1 MRRSLVL
8 VAAIAAAALTP
19 LRPAA
24 ASFWDSV
31 QTPSPGPAQSIGG
44 SGAGCLAGGVALP
57 ADGTG
62 YQAIR
67 LSRRRYFGHPETVA
81 FVERLGRADAA
92 AGLPPFY
99 VGDMAQPRGGPLPS
113 MHVSHQSG
121 IDVDI
126 WFNLD
131 PKPNLTPAARE
142 QVELPSMILPDA
154 SAVDAARFGP
164 RQVRL
169 LRLAASDPLVERI
182 FVHWTIKRALCEGYG
197 GAGTG
202 DRAWLHRLRP
212 WYGHDDHFHV
222 RLNCP
227 PDSPHCTG
235 QAPIPAG
242 DGCDASLDWWFH
254 QPPPSASPVPA
265 APPRQRP
272 LPAAC
277 SAVEAAN

>member
-8 VAAIAAAALTP
+8 MAAIAMAALALP
-19 LRPAA
+19 RPAA
-24 ASFWDSV
+24 ARFWDEV

-44 SGAGCLAGGVALP
+44 SGAGCLAGGIALP
-57 ADGTG
+57 ADGIG
-62 YQAIR
+62 YQAVR

-92 AGLPPFY
+92 ADLPPFY

-121 IDVDI
+121 VDVDI

-131 PKPNLTPAARE
+131 PKPNLAPASRE
-142 QVELPSMILPDA
+142 NVDLPSMILPDA
-154 SAVDAARFGP
+154 SAIDPSRFGA
-164 RQVRL
+164 RQVQL
-169 LRLAASDPLVERI
+169 LRLAASDPLVDRI
-182 FVHWTIKRALCEGYG
+182 FVHWTIKRALCQGYG
-197 GAGTG
+197 RAA
-202 DRAWLHRLRP
+202 DHAWLHRLRP

-222 RLNCP
+222 RLACP
-227 PDSPHCTG
+227 PDSPQCTG
-235 QAPIPAG
+235 QPPIPAG

-254 QPPPSASPVPA
+254 QPPPVPSASPAP
-265 APPRQRP
+265 PPRQRP
-272 LPAAC
+272 QPAAS